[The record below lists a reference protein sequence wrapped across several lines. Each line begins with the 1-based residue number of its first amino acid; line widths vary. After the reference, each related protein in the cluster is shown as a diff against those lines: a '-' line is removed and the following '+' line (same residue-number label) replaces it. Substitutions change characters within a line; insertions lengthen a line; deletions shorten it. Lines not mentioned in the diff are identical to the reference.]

1 MYSLPDNVQQGMLDS
16 PPILALNDTPTPQ
29 IPLLASAAT
38 SPAHFVP
45 WLKKKKGKPLVW
57 FTFLNNSGNFE
68 QLHCYQFSGFW
79 SRGIG
84 SPSKSLKSKLASG
97 S

>member
-29 IPLLASAAT
+29 IPLSASAAT

-45 WLKKKKGKPLVW
+45 WLKKKKKKKKKKKENL
-57 FTFLNNSGNFE
+57 
-68 QLHCYQFSGFW
+68 QF
-79 SRGIG
+79 G
-84 SPSKSLKSKLASG
+84 SLS
-97 S
+97 